1 MDEFT
6 SKTAKNQQNASVIP
20 TLRLNNGVLIPQ
32 LGLGVFLAGRGA
44 KTEQAVL
51 WALEAGYRHIDT
63 AAVYGNEAEVGRA
76 LKASGLPRQE
86 LFITG
91 KIWNDHIRAGLTRE
105 AFYQTLENLQTN
117 YLDLCLLHWPVA
129 GTRQAWAVLE
139 ELYAEGLVRAIGV
152 SNFQQH
158 HLEDLQTYARIAP
171 MFNQLESH
179 PLFNNQSLIDPSFPK
194 PITMIIT
201 KVSLN
206 TAFMPFSS

>member
-91 KIWNDHIRAGLTRE
+91 K
-105 AFYQTLENLQTN
+105 TLHSRNL
-117 YLDLCLLHWPVA
+117 
-129 GTRQAWAVLE
+129 
-139 ELYAEGLVRAIGV
+139 
-152 SNFQQH
+152 
-158 HLEDLQTYARIAP
+158 
-171 MFNQLESH
+171 
-179 PLFNNQSLIDPSFPK
+179 SL
-194 PITMIIT
+194 
-201 KVSLN
+201 
-206 TAFMPFSS
+206 